1 MFLAD
6 DLLSKR
12 IKRVADLYSR
22 QAILCGRRQRIINQK
37 ILCVP
42 CPIQ

>member
-12 IKRVADLYSR
+12 IKRVADLYS
-22 QAILCGRRQRIINQK
+22 GRLYFAEEGRES
-37 ILCVP
+37 
-42 CPIQ
+42 